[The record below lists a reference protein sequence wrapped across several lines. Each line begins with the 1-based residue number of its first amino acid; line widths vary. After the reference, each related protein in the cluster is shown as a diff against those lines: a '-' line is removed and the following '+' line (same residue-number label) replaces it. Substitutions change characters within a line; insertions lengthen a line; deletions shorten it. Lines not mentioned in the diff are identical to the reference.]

1 MEESN
6 SGFKPRLYNIRV
18 LAQKTFRNSAFKY
31 LLVGGLSFLLDYGL
45 LYLFHEIIGIRLW
58 ISTGISFLASFF
70 FNFTLQKMFAFNSQ
84 KGTVASLA
92 MYLLLVIF
100 NAFATVAIVSFL
112 YSFITW
118 QIAKIVATILTT
130 VWNYLIY
137 KYVIFS
143 NRPPKIKGNN

>member
-1 MEESN
+1 MKES
-6 SGFKPRLYNIRV
+6 SPGPQRSLSYIRV
-18 LAQKTFRNSAFKY
+18 LAQKTFKNSAFRY

-58 ISTGISFLASFF
+58 LATGISFSASFF
-70 FNFTLQKMFAFNSQ
+70 FNFTLQKLFAFNSQ
-84 KGTVASLA
+84 NGTIGSLTK
-92 MYLLLVIF
+92 YILLVIF

-118 QIAKIVATILTT
+118 QIAKILATIMTT

-137 KYVIFS
+137 KYVIFPNKQS
-143 NRPPKIKGNN
+143 QTKGNY